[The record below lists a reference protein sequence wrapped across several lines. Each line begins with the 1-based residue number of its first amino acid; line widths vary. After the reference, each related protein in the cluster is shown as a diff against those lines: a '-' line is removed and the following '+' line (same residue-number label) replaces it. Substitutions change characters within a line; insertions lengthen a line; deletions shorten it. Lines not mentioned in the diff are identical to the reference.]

1 MVLFGGGGG
10 GVEGVS
16 CWLRRFFRAYPSRYI
31 LLYVKKGCLPKI
43 EQQSTFQ
50 PEKLEKQVR
59 SCAPSCLRAKFRGQ
73 PREKSFLYELFS
85 NPVTSVPCFEHNWMS
100 SVYIWITSSCML
112 KYMRQIWLHVVR
124 SVRFE
129 LCRVVSVLCECV
141 HACFRSLEVQIW
153 DERIFF
159 PILIHTDS

>member
-1 MVLFGGGGG
+1 MANPFSYLSDGVVWGGGG

-85 NPVTSVPCFEHNWMS
+85 NPVTSVPCFEHN
-100 SVYIWITSSCML
+100 
-112 KYMRQIWLHVVR
+112 
-124 SVRFE
+124 
-129 LCRVVSVLCECV
+129 
-141 HACFRSLEVQIW
+141 
-153 DERIFF
+153 
-159 PILIHTDS
+159 